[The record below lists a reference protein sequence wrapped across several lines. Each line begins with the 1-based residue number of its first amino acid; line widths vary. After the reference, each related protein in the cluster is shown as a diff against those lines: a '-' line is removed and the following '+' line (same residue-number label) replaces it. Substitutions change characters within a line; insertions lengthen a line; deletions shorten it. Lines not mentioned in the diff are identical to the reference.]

1 MLNFGLLAKN
11 IQISGFSLIDF
22 KVENNWEFPSS
33 DWIFFTSKNAV
44 KFFFEKNNVLGRQ
57 KIACLGDG
65 TFKVLSK
72 FVNRVDY
79 VGKNVD
85 THFIGKEF
93 AEIIGDAIC
102 FFPISNISKRTIQQY
117 LPQNQ
122 VIEEVI
128 YQTLITQQTN
138 IPTTDI
144 VVLTSPSNTIN
155 YQNIKGFQSN
165 QIIIAMGPSTAQQ
178 IKDLNLN
185 NIVIQPTKPGE
196 IGIVDCLNN
205 LSC

>member
-1 MLNFGLLAKN
+1 LLNNGLLAKN
-11 IQISGFSLIDF
+11 IQLSGFSLIDF
-22 KVENNWEFPSS
+22 KVENNWEFPAC

-44 KFFFEKNNVLGRQ
+44 KFFFEKNKVLGHQ
-57 KIACLGDG
+57 KIACVGDG

-72 FVNRVDY
+72 YVHRVDY
-79 VGKNVD
+79 VGNAVD
-85 THFIGKEF
+85 THLIGKEF
-93 AEIIGDAIC
+93 AEIIGNAIC

-122 VIEEVI
+122 VIEAVV
-128 YQTLITQQTN
+128 YQTLITQQTT

-155 YQNIKGFQSN
+155 YQQIKGFQSN
-165 QIIIAMGPSTAQQ
+165 QILIAMGPSTAQQ

-185 NIVIQPTKPGE
+185 NIIIQPTKPGE
-196 IGIVDCLNN
+196 IGILDCLNN
-205 LSC
+205 L